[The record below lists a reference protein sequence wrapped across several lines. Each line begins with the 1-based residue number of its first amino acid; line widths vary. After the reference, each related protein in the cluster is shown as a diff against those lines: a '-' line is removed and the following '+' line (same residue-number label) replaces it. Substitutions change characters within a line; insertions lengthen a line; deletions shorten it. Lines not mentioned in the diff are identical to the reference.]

1 MNQHPIEVMTIP
13 TTGPAS
19 APQPLARTQVTPMH
33 LLLLE
38 DDIDLD
44 QAVAEHLEAQGHTV
58 SWLKTCEQADRA
70 MTQPDIELAL
80 LDLRLPDGDGIELL
94 KNWRARG
101 DRRPV
106 LMLTARDQIS
116 DRIKGLQAGAD
127 DYLVKPFDLDEMV
140 ARMEAVSRRVG
151 LSQAPV
157 LRTNRVA
164 LDFENKVARL
174 DGQQVTLTAMEW
186 SLLSCLAAR
195 PGHTL
200 SRQQIRTALF
210 QPGRIEAESNSM
222 EVIISRLRRKLGTE
236 LISTHRG
243 LGYRLDL

>member
-1 MNQHPIEVMTIP
+1 MTIP
-13 TTGPAS
+13 STGIAS
-19 APQPLARTQVTPMH
+19 APQPLPRKQASPMH

-38 DDIDLD
+38 DDIDLG

-58 SWLKTCEQADRA
+58 SWLKLCEQADKA
-70 MTQPDIELAL
+70 MAQPDVELAL

-106 LMLTARDQIS
+106 LILTARDQIS

-157 LRTNRVA
+157 LRTGRVA

-186 SLLSCLAAR
+186 SLLACLAAR